1 MNPKLKNPYLDELF
15 KAILLLETKEECY
28 QLFEDLCTIQ
38 ELKDLELRYQVAKML
53 ENKESYQT
61 ISEKTSAST
70 ATISRVAKSLTY
82 GADGYKMIFE
92 KIKGKKM

>member
-15 KAILLLETKEECY
+15 EVILLLETKEECY

-61 ISEKTSAST
+61 VSEKTSAST